1 MKKIISI
8 LFTMFI
14 FSGVFAQSADVITS
28 ILNTKVVTYG
38 QVCYLSA
45 VRQQIIE
52 ESDSYEAAMHALVE
66 QGVVSEKVKSSDAIS
81 LQEVSHIFTKIW
93 PDFKGGLMYRITGG
107 AARYSYKSLK
117 DVGIL
122 TTRDDPLST
131 VSGFDLLNILSSCMM
146 EFGSEEECM
155 TMDID

>member
-1 MKKIISI
+1 
-8 LFTMFI
+8 MFI

-28 ILNTKVVTYG
+28 ILDTDRVTYG

-52 ESDSYEAAMHALVE
+52 ETDSYEAAMHALVE
-66 QGVVSEKVKSSDAIS
+66 QGIVSEKVKSSDAIS

-131 VSGFDLLNILSSCMM
+131 VSGFDVLNILSSCMM

>member
-28 ILNTKVVTYG
+28 ILDTDKVTYG

-45 VRQQIIE
+45 VRQQIID
-52 ESDSYEAAMHALVE
+52 ESDSYDDAIKALME
-66 QGVVSEKVKSSDAIS
+66 QGIVSEKVRSSDVIS

-93 PDFKGGLMYRITGG
+93 PDFKGGFMYRITGG
-107 AARYSYKSLK
+107 AARYAFKSLK

-122 TTRDDPLST
+122 TTRDDPFNT
-131 VSGFDLLNILSSCMM
+131 VSGFDVLNILSSCMM

-155 TMDID
+155 TMSID